1 MAIHS
6 SILTKIIPWTV
17 SLAGYSPWGCKE
29 SDMTEHACKK
39 YLLHDLR
46 LNKSMDIELQIGGI
60 NIQREQT
67 SYTRIFNWE
76 KE

>member
-6 SILTKIIPWTV
+6 SIFAKIIPWTV

-39 YLLHDLR
+39 YLLQDLR
-46 LNKSMDIELQIGGI
+46 LNKSMDIEQQIEEI
-60 NIQREQT
+60 NIEREQT
-67 SYTRIFNWE
+67 RYTRILNWE